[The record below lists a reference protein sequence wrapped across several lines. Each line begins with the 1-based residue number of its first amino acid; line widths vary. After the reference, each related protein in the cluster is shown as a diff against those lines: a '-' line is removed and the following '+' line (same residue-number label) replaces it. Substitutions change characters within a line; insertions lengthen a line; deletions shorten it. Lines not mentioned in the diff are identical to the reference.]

1 MILWFKHGSNPQSWQ
16 IEYYNRRVQVWAD
29 SLPFGIQAD
38 LLHLLQR
45 MRQHG
50 PALGM
55 PYVRMMGGGL
65 CEIRAKGAEGI
76 ARALF
81 CAVVGRRIVILHGFV
96 KKTEQAPRFEIELAR
111 KRLKEVKP

>member
-1 MILWFKHGSNPQSWQ
+1 MKVNLQPWA
-16 IEYYNRRVQVWAD
+16 IEYYNRRVQTWAD
-29 SLPFGIQAD
+29 DLPSGIQAD
-38 LLHLLQR
+38 FIHLLQR

-65 CEIRAKGAEGI
+65 YEVRAKGTEGT
-76 ARALF
+76 ARAFF

-96 KKTEQAPRFEIELAR
+96 KKTEQTPRYEIELAR
-111 KRLKEVKP
+111 KRLKEVNS